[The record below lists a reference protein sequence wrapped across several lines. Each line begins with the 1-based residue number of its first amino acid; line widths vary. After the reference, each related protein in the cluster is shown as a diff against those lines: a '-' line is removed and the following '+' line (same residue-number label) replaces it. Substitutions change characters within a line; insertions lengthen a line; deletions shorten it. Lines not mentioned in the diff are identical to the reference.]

1 MQFEELQESN
11 MHSRA
16 INLSGHQEHFRASE
30 AAAYLKISESQ
41 LSKLRMKQNRSRG
54 PRFANV
60 AGCIVYRRID
70 LDEWIKSK
78 IVSA

>member
-1 MQFEELQESN
+1 
-11 MHSRA
+11 MHSNV
-16 INLSGHQEHFRASE
+16 IQSNETEKHFRASE

-54 PRFANV
+54 PRFANL

-70 LDEWIKSK
+70 LDDWIKSK
-78 IVSA
+78 IISV